1 LLSIVPVPML
11 GAYDCI
17 DGIGRDDEGVAEPG
31 VGARLIRDAAQL
43 ILEAAFATRFLCLA
57 AAASASLVLDIS
69 SFSASFHLVLCSI
82 W

>member
-1 LLSIVPVPML
+1 ML

-17 DGIGRDDEGVAEPG
+17 DGVGRDDEGVTEPG

-43 ILEAAFATRFLCLA
+43 ILEAAFATRFLCRA
-57 AAASASLVLDIS
+57 AAASASLVLEIS
-69 SFSASFHLVLCSI
+69 SFSAPLRLIFCSI